1 MAGHSKWANIKHRKA
16 VVDARRGKLFTR
28 ASKEIIVAARLGGG
42 DPDHNPRLRMA
53 VQNARAVSMP
63 VDNIKRAI
71 QRGTGEIEGAN
82 YEDMTFEG
90 YGPGGVAVIVEC
102 TSENRNRTV
111 QEVRATFS
119 KYGGNLGE
127 TNSVNWNFSRKGE
140 VKVNTT
146 LTEDELFEIAVDVGA
161 DDVMMVDD
169 GAVIHCAVDVLGTV
183 ANDLAQRGL
192 DVGEQRL
199 VYEPNTMVEIT
210 TKEQAKLML
219 KLLDAFDDND
229 DVQNVF
235 NNAEIDDAIVEA
247 LA

>member
-71 QRGTGEIEGAN
+71 QRGTGEIEGAT

-210 TKEQAKLML
+210 TKDQAKMMM